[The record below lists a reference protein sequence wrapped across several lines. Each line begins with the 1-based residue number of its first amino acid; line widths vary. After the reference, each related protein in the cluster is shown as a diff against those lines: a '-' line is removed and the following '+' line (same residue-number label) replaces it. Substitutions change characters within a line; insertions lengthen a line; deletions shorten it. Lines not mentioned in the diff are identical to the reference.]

1 MFTRFV
7 LSFKS
12 LNQVI
17 SKDAIKKKFE
27 AACLN
32 STIKGGDYKNFEAV
46 FDLIEK
52 IMKYLLVVAHPDDEV
67 FSEEIDFGGTFT
79 VPLFI
84 FEA

>member
-1 MFTRFV
+1 M
-7 LSFKS
+7 LGP
-12 LNQVI
+12 
-17 SKDAIKKKFE
+17 
-27 AACLN
+27 
-32 STIKGGDYKNFEAV
+32 IKGGDYKNFEAV